1 MSVDL
6 QFNNAESLITR
17 GWLPSVETNIQETQ
31 YCYGTIESEKAFL
44 QNLRFMGAPH
54 DWYAYGSEKPI
65 TEEGRI
71 YSSIT
76 GTGGHN
82 TVSLHN
88 VVSGIIRK
96 YGNGKADDS
105 SQILYRLGMANK
117 WYKRFL
123 AIGAYFDWRLFT
135 PLWVRNWGDRQSLYI
150 EDGNTRSLAYA
161 MRVVCNEEDYKPAPI
176 IWCRSWSHVLSWADN
191 YERDPNADEKY
202 GSHAN
207 IDGIKWN

>member
-1 MSVDL
+1 MEQSKVKKHSYKTYDL
-6 QFNNAESLITR
+6 WAHHMIGTLMGLKNQLLKKEESTVLLPEPEGIT
-17 GWLPSVETNIQETQ
+17 
-31 YCYGTIESEKAFL
+31 
-44 QNLRFMGAPH
+44 
-54 DWYAYGSEKPI
+54 
-65 TEEGRI
+65 
-71 YSSIT
+71 
-76 GTGGHN
+76 
-82 TVSLHN
+82 
-88 VVSGIIRK
+88 K